1 MDEDVP
7 RHRRNDAL
15 RPSLPRSRMLANTY
29 SPELFVWRL
38 FVSAGLSPPHDERKA
53 RVLRVWWG
61 VSSAVTGDVCKCGD
75 ARAALCVQCGRWM

>member
-1 MDEDVP
+1 MKMFP
-7 RHRRNDAL
+7 GIGGTMLCAP
-15 RPSLPRSRMLANTY
+15 PSPAPACSQTHILLSCLW
-29 SPELFVWRL
+29 WRL